1 MCSNLKKARTEA
13 FCWYIPKAMSLSIN
27 SYLINL
33 SENPQSK
40 IGNAEING
48 FIKKKPSFFLYES
61 LLCIWQR
68 NKWYCSTYEL
78 SQDSRLVT
86 NSIWQFS
93 WCWKGAKLPPPWSR
107 GVFRSFRQLQSPEG
121 SFFLIFNHS

>member
-48 FIKKKPSFFLYES
+48 FIKKKPSFFYMS
-61 LLCIWQR
+61 LCFAYNR

-86 NSIWQFS
+86 NNIWEFS
-93 WCWKGAKLPPPWSR
+93 WCWKGVKLPPPWSIFLT
-107 GVFRSFRQLQSPEG
+107 FRSLRQLQNPEG
-121 SFFLIFNHS
+121 SLFLIFKHS